1 MQSIL
6 INPCYKIKKDRGKL
20 KSLKAGKRN
29 GYTKVLMP
37 FIALAF
43 TKRLYNCIDFSFFSH
58 NLIIELYHLLY
69 NKQKDTKFFNYQR
82 EI

>member
-1 MQSIL
+1 M
-6 INPCYKIKKDRGKL
+6 
-20 KSLKAGKRN
+20 KAGKRRQ

-43 TKRLYNCIDFSFFSH
+43 TKRLYNCIDFSFFS
-58 NLIIELYHLLY
+58 Y
-69 NKQKDTKFFNYQR
+69 NEKKENDNTKFFNYQR